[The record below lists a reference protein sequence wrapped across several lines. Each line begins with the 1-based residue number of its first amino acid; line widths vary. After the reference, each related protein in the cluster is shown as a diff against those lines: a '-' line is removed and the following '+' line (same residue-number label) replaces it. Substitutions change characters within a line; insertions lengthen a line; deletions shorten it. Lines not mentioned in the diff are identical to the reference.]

1 MFRIVICLSLI
12 LNTLFA
18 YTSAAQTEK
27 EKFLIK
33 NLQEISRNR
42 DSLRAVGD
50 LFIQSEYDE
59 VRFEGL
65 YIKGFLQLIAQ
76 QSDSAI
82 YYYKEASKL
91 IDKTSNQ
98 VKNRYRIYVKL
109 LAAHNSIGKSKDFQK
124 ILDEVE
130 RIAKQNNDSALL
142 SEFFRYKGLK
152 LAKEGRLEEA
162 IANQTKSAELNI
174 LLNRPELI
182 NNYLIIGNTYITLN
196 KNNEAISWYIK
207 SNQEA
212 EKRRDFGTQF
222 ILKNSLGKTYQRI
235 EKMDSA
241 MYYYNLVL
249 QDTSKLIVKDKIYFF
264 HNLASYYLDVKHKDS
279 ANLYINEIEKLLN
292 EQSKKTVTGIEFY
305 KLKSDY
311 YLKFNEYEKALLYAD
326 SARNLAESKEQSFK
340 ILTIYFQIS
349 DIYERMGLLDKANK
363 SLKKYLVFKDSLN
376 ASLKTRDIQET
387 ISSYL
392 LLEKELEL
400 KEKLENEQNKI
411 GFAGE
416 IIFSS
421 IFLLIAFYLS
431 HSIHTSIQSNHSK
444 SNNNSENKE
453 DSKLDTV
460 NNVVKLKDGTLIDTE
475 KICYIQSEGH
485 YLNIY
490 LIEKQ
495 KPVLERNT
503 IKKWEEELMP
513 NGFIRVHKSY
523 LVNRRCIL
531 AIEPKRILLVN
542 NNAIPFGK
550 IYKENLEENGS
561 LEHLMNNQI

>member
-1 MFRIVICLSLI
+1 MFRKVICLSLI

-33 NLQEISRNR
+33 NLQEISRNQ

-65 YIKGFLQLIAQ
+65 YIKGFLHLIAQ

-82 YYYKEASKL
+82 YYYTEASKL
-91 IDKTSNQ
+91 IDNTSNQ

-109 LAAHNSIGKSKDFQK
+109 LAAYNSIGKSKDFQK

-130 RIAKQNNDSALL
+130 QVAKQNNDSALL

-182 NNYLIIGNTYITLN
+182 NNYLIIGNTYIKLN
-196 KNNEAISWYIK
+196 KNKEAISWFIK

-326 SARNLAESKEQSFK
+326 SARN
-340 ILTIYFQIS
+340 
-349 DIYERMGLLDKANK
+349 
-363 SLKKYLVFKDSLN
+363 
-376 ASLKTRDIQET
+376 
-387 ISSYL
+387 
-392 LLEKELEL
+392 
-400 KEKLENEQNKI
+400 
-411 GFAGE
+411 
-416 IIFSS
+416 
-421 IFLLIAFYLS
+421 
-431 HSIHTSIQSNHSK
+431 
-444 SNNNSENKE
+444 
-453 DSKLDTV
+453 
-460 NNVVKLKDGTLIDTE
+460 
-475 KICYIQSEGH
+475 
-485 YLNIY
+485 
-490 LIEKQ
+490 
-495 KPVLERNT
+495 
-503 IKKWEEELMP
+503 
-513 NGFIRVHKSY
+513 
-523 LVNRRCIL
+523 
-531 AIEPKRILLVN
+531 
-542 NNAIPFGK
+542 
-550 IYKENLEENGS
+550 
-561 LEHLMNNQI
+561 